1 MSETPR
7 ITDLKARLAALPK
20 IDPVKFKAACRE
32 LGPIDPFVYLAKAT
46 EKHYPETVYYIYV
59 SADGLFK
66 FKAYEMKRD
75 EPTLKCAKNWLEH
88 TYDHRFYRTT
98 DEAAAM
104 CEFLNENC
112 PDPKILRSR
121 IESAVSKAM
130 SWETSGRRA
139 DIEQAVV
146 ILSTIVHITGAD
158 PRLVMAADCAVTALK
173 SYKLFIDQL
182 QLAKEAEHG
191 STTETDDRLK
201 EALREFEIDYF
212 GKHGTFDSCGQPTGL
227 EDGYT
232 DEYYK
237 ARYWF
242 LKDRGLELPDVETH
256 R

>member
-1 MSETPR
+1 
-7 ITDLKARLAALPK
+7 
-20 IDPVKFKAACRE
+20 
-32 LGPIDPFVYLAKAT
+32 
-46 EKHYPETVYYIYV
+46 
-59 SADGLFK
+59 
-66 FKAYEMKRD
+66 
-75 EPTLKCAKNWLEH
+75 LKCAKNWLEH

-139 DIEQAVV
+139 DIEQAVT

-158 PRLVMAADCAVTALK
+158 PRLVMAADCAVMALK

-191 STTETDDRLK
+191 G
-201 EALREFEIDYF
+201 A
-212 GKHGTFDSCGQPTGL
+212 
-227 EDGYT
+227 
-232 DEYYK
+232 
-237 ARYWF
+237 
-242 LKDRGLELPDVETH
+242 
-256 R
+256 